1 MKTLKSNLSIL
12 MGQKSQRDGRRITLR
27 TVADETGLTKHTV
40 YKIAD
45 NSIKEYPKMA
55 IEKLCQY
62 FGCELHELLT
72 LVDAPPTETE

>member
-27 TVADETGLTKHTV
+27 TVAEETGLTKHTV

-45 NSIKEYPKMA
+45 NSIKEYPKLA
-55 IEKLCQY
+55 IEKLCLY

-72 LVDAPPTETE
+72 LVDSPSK

>member
-1 MKTLKSNLSIL
+1 MRSNLSL
-12 MGQKSQRDGRRITLR
+12 LLGQKSQRDGRRITLR
-27 TVADETGLTKHTV
+27 TVAEETKLTKHTV

-45 NSIKEYPKMA
+45 NTIREYPKAA

-72 LVDAPPTETE
+72 LVDTPDETE

>member
-1 MKTLKSNLSIL
+1 MRTVKSNLSIL
-12 MGQKSQRDGRRITLR
+12 MGQKSQRDGRRVTLR
-27 TVADETGLTKHTV
+27 TISDETGISRHTV

-72 LVDAPPTETE
+72 LVDSSES

>member
-1 MKTLKSNLSIL
+1 MKSNLSIL

-45 NSIKEYPKMA
+45 NTIKEYPKLA
-55 IEKLCQY
+55 IEKLCGY

-72 LVDAPPTETE
+72 LVDAPSDKSE

>member
-1 MKTLKSNLSIL
+1 MKSNLSLL

-27 TVADETGLTKHTV
+27 TVAEETGLTKHTV

-45 NSIKEYPKMA
+45 NTIKEYPKAA
-55 IEKLCQY
+55 IEKLCLY

-72 LVDAPPTETE
+72 LVDTPDSPTE

>member
-1 MKTLKSNLSIL
+1 MKSNLALL

-27 TVADETGLTKHTV
+27 TVAEETGLTKHTV

-55 IEKLCQY
+55 IEKLCSY
-62 FGCELHELLT
+62 FGCELHDLLT
-72 LVDAPPTETE
+72 LVEPPEQPQN

>member
-1 MKTLKSNLSIL
+1 MKSNLSIL

-72 LVDAPPTETE
+72 LVDSTTSET

>member
-1 MKTLKSNLSIL
+1 MKSNLSLL

-45 NSIKEYPKMA
+45 NTIREYPKMA
-55 IEKLCQY
+55 IEKLCNY

-72 LVDAPPTETE
+72 LVDTPSENQ

>member
-1 MKTLKSNLSIL
+1 MKSNLSIL

-27 TVADETGLTKHTV
+27 TVAEETGLTKHTV

-45 NSIKEYPKMA
+45 NSIKEYPKLA

-62 FGCELHELLT
+62 FGCELHDLLT
-72 LVDAPPTETE
+72 LVDTTNS

>member
-1 MKTLKSNLSIL
+1 MKSNLSLL

-45 NSIKEYPKMA
+45 NTIKEYPKFA
-55 IEKLCQY
+55 IEKLCSY
-62 FGCELHELLT
+62 FGCEIQDLLT
-72 LVDAPPTETE
+72 LVDPPETSKN

>member
-1 MKTLKSNLSIL
+1 MKELKSNLSLL

-45 NSIKEYPKMA
+45 NTIREYPKMA

-72 LVDAPPTETE
+72 LVDAPDTDQ